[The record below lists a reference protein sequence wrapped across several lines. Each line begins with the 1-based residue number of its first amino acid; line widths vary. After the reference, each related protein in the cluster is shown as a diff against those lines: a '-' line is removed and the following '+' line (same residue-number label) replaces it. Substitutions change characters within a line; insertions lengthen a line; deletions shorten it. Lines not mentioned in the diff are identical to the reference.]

1 MKVYPHRSM
10 ISSRKRG
17 VPASNNACRLG
28 IRQEPFKVH
37 FDNEGR
43 IVDNGKSVISCA
55 KNVARNSVEEEALT
69 AHIRSVHTNVRPY
82 VCETCGK
89 AFVRRND
96 LKMHTLTH
104 TSETAFQ

>member
-1 MKVYPHRSM
+1 MCKWSIKI
-10 ISSRKRG
+10 IST
-17 VPASNNACRLG
+17 
-28 IRQEPFKVH
+28 
-37 FDNEGR
+37 
-43 IVDNGKSVISCA
+43 CA
-55 KNVARNSVEEEALT
+55 PMRDAAIQALT

-104 TSETAFQ
+104 TSETAF